1 MKKKILKEQKLPY
14 QRDGVYILARGGGGG
29 GQRLEY
35 HIAKIISEG
44 ETSNASSVG
53 NASTRCLRYYK
64 SREYSVAEK
73 EPKHDEICRKCR
85 SLR

>member
-1 MKKKILKEQKLPY
+1 MVLKEQKLPY
-14 QRDGVYILARGGGGG
+14 QKDGVYILAHGSGRS
-29 GQRLEY
+29 EY

-64 SREYSVAEK
+64 SHEYSIAEK
-73 EPKHDEICRKCR
+73 EPNHDEICRKCR
-85 SLR
+85 SMRHIG